1 MCRAVKVLCVAP
13 DRERLVALKQAV
25 VAAEWELCPGATD
38 LRGALDQLDAERPHA
53 MVVFGSFEELVALA
67 ADRFPGMRIVT
78 DRAMPGSSAVVAEET
93 DARAALRLQPR
104 PGGPVVSSAQPPQ
117 APQP

>member
-13 DRERLVALKQAV
+13 DHERLVALKQDV

-38 LRGALDQLDAERPHA
+38 LRGALDQLDVERPHA
-53 MVVFGSFEELVALA
+53 MVAFGPFEELVALT

-78 DRAMPGSSAVVAEET
+78 DHAMPGSSVAVET
-93 DARAALRLQPR
+93 GSEARAALREHP
-104 PGGPVVSSAQPPQ
+104 PAGGPVGSCQPPQ

>member
-1 MCRAVKVLCVAP
+1 MLCVAP
-13 DRERLVALKQAV
+13 DRERLATLKQAV

-53 MVVFGSFEELVALA
+53 MVVVGPFEELVALA

-78 DRAMPGSSAVVAEET
+78 DRAMPGSSAVVTEGT
-93 DARAALRLQPR
+93 DARTALRMQPR

>member
-13 DRERLVALKQAV
+13 DRAQLVALKQDV

-53 MVVFGSFEELVALA
+53 MVAFGPFVGLVALT

-78 DRAMPGSSAVVAEET
+78 DRAMPGAGVVVET
-93 DARAALRLQPR
+93 GSEARAALREQPR
-104 PGGPVVSSAQPPQ
+104 PGGPVGSVQPPQ

>member
-1 MCRAVKVLCVAP
+1 MCRALKVLCVAS
-13 DRERLVALKQAV
+13 DREQLLALKRAV

-38 LRGALDQLDAERPHA
+38 LRGALDQLDADRPHA
-53 MVVFGSFEELVALA
+53 MVVFGPFEELVALA

-78 DRAMPGSSAVVAEET
+78 DHAMPGSSAVVMETT
-93 DARAALRLQPR
+93 DAREALRLQAR
-104 PGGPVVSSAQPPQ
+104 PGGPVVSPAQPPQ

>member
-1 MCRAVKVLCVAP
+1 MCRAVKVLCVAE
-13 DRERLVALKQAV
+13 DRERLVALKQMV

-38 LRGALDQLDAERPHA
+38 LRGALDQLDVERPHA
-53 MVVFGSFEELVALA
+53 MVVFGPFEQLVALA

-78 DRAMPGSSAVVAEET
+78 DRAMPGSSAVVTGT
-93 DARAALRLQPR
+93 DARAALRMQPR
-104 PGGPVVSSAQPPQ
+104 PGGPVVSSVQPPQ